1 MLAFIYLGLGNITQN
16 LYIVPVTEQ
25 FGFSRSEFSLISSII
40 SAVGIIGNLTY
51 NMVYERFGIKFIVS
65 SGTLFFALAYFSYYK
80 AASLTV
86 FYIGAVFLGI
96 GIVYCATLTFS
107 ILVNKWFT
115 EKRGLILGIIFAG
128 SGLGGSVFSP
138 LVARI
143 ITNYGFS
150 SSYLAVSIILFILF
164 VPISLMIKEPD
175 EVFEESE
182 IEQKDNIM
190 STKTPMRD
198 LLKKPHIMSSMI
210 CLFFM
215 GFLLAPL
222 LSITPAHMTDRNFN
236 YIFASKI
243 SGAIM
248 LVLAFSKVLLGV
260 VNDRFG
266 IKISMS
272 IGLITFIL
280 SALLLLFM
288 NNEVIAW
295 LYSLSYG
302 TSFAT
307 LSVLLPLFILAVA
320 GEEDYTA
327 IIGIGI
333 SLMSAGVAVGTPALN
348 ISYDLMGSY
357 DLALAIFA
365 VLGLVNYLLTM
376 VTIKKLP
383 EIDENLNSEK
393 VEVT

>member
-51 NMVYERFGIKFIVS
+51 NMVYERFGIKFIVGG
-65 SGTLFFALAYFSYYK
+65 GTLFFALAYFSYYK

>member
-16 LYIVPVTEQ
+16 LYIVPVTEH

-150 SSYLAVSIILFILF
+150 SSYLVVSIIFFILF

-190 STKTPMRD
+190 STKTPLRD

>member
-16 LYIVPVTEQ
+16 LYIVPVTEH

-51 NMVYERFGIKFIVS
+51 NMVYERFGIKFIVGG
-65 SGTLFFALAYFSYYK
+65 GTLFFALAYFSYYK

>member
-16 LYIVPVTEQ
+16 LYIVPVTEH

-150 SSYLAVSIILFILF
+150 SSYLVVSIIFFILF

-190 STKTPMRD
+190 STKTPLRD

-260 VNDRFG
+260 VNDHFG

>member
-51 NMVYERFGIKFIVS
+51 NMVYERFGIKFIVGG
-65 SGTLFFALAYFSYYK
+65 GTLFFALAYFSYYK

-190 STKTPMRD
+190 STKTPLRD

>member
-190 STKTPMRD
+190 STKTPLRD

>member
-16 LYIVPVTEQ
+16 LYIVPVTEH

>member
-16 LYIVPVTEQ
+16 LYIVPVTEH

-51 NMVYERFGIKFIVS
+51 NMVYERFGIKFIVGG
-65 SGTLFFALAYFSYYK
+65 GTLFFALAYFSYYK

-150 SSYLAVSIILFILF
+150 SSYLVVSIIFFILF
-164 VPISLMIKEPD
+164 VPICLMIKEPD

-190 STKTPMRD
+190 STKTPLRD